1 MKTLTIQI
9 GNSDN
14 KLTQSQWSNFCD
26 AIDSLVTA
34 CAFHVHFKGFSPGDA
49 PWQNACWVVVVDNDK
64 LQADLLPKL
73 SRLSFRF
80 LQDSIAVTIGETVFV
95 GS

>member
-14 KLTQSQWSNFCD
+14 KLTQLQWSYFCE
-26 AIDSLVTA
+26 AVDSVVNYYTETI
-34 CAFHVHFKGFSPGDA
+34 HFRGFSPGDTK
-49 PWQNACWVVVVDNDK
+49 WQNACWVVIVETDNK
-64 LQADLLPKL
+64 QAAMLHEL
-73 SRLSFRF
+73 SCLAPRF

-95 GS
+95 GE